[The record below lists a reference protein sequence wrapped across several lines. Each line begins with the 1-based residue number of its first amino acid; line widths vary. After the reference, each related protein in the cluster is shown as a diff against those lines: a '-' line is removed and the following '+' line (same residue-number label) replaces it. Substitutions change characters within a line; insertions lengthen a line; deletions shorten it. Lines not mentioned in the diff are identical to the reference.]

1 MEKKKNPF
9 QVSVRDIA
17 LIGMMTA
24 VIEVSKLALAA
35 VPNVE
40 LVTFWII
47 MFSLFFGPKVI
58 YSILVFILIEV
69 SIYGVN
75 VWVIMYLY
83 IWPTLA
89 LLVLLF
95 KKKDSMLV
103 FAILS
108 GFYGLL
114 FGAYCSLPYIVI
126 GTVGGGIK
134 SGLIMAFNWWVAGIP
149 YDILHGISNFFVMLV
164 LYHPVHKVM
173 QKLKVSMIYK
183 EDEVAGGDA
192 SGYFYNTG
200 K

>member
-126 GTVGGGIK
+126 GTVGCGIK

-173 QKLKVSMIYK
+173 QKIKVSMI
-183 EDEVAGGDA
+183 
-192 SGYFYNTG
+192 
-200 K
+200 

>member
-58 YSILVFILIEV
+58 YSILVFILIDV

-108 GFYGLL
+108 GFKFPFLPAEGSL
-114 FGAYCSLPYIVI
+114 FSRRRKQYFRRACIYITVDSSFWCSCIIPHFSPLQAELIHHACQQSAEPTCSRTAE
-126 GTVGGGIK
+126 TV
-134 SGLIMAFNWWVAGIP
+134 
-149 YDILHGISNFFVMLV
+149 
-164 LYHPVHKVM
+164 HP
-173 QKLKVSMIYK
+173 S
-183 EDEVAGGDA
+183 
-192 SGYFYNTG
+192 
-200 K
+200 

>member
-47 MFSLFFGPKVI
+47 MFSLFFEPKVI

-173 QKLKVSMIYK
+173 QKIKVSMI
-183 EDEVAGGDA
+183 
-192 SGYFYNTG
+192 
-200 K
+200 

>member
-95 KKKDSMLV
+95 KRRTPCWCLPFCPDFTV
-103 FAILS
+103 FCLGHIVPCPIL
-108 GFYGLL
+108 
-114 FGAYCSLPYIVI
+114 
-126 GTVGGGIK
+126 
-134 SGLIMAFNWWVAGIP
+134 
-149 YDILHGISNFFVMLV
+149 
-164 LYHPVHKVM
+164 
-173 QKLKVSMIYK
+173 
-183 EDEVAGGDA
+183 
-192 SGYFYNTG
+192 
-200 K
+200 

>member
-108 GFYGLL
+108 G
-114 FGAYCSLPYIVI
+114 AYCSLPYIVI

-173 QKLKVSMIYK
+173 QKIKVSM
-183 EDEVAGGDA
+183 
-192 SGYFYNTG
+192 
-200 K
+200 

>member
-75 VWVIMYLY
+75 VGHYVFVSLAHTGTAGAALQKEGLHAGVCHFVRVLRSFVWGILFPALY
-83 IWPTLA
+83 CNRHRGRRHQ
-89 LLVLLF
+89 
-95 KKKDSMLV
+95 KRSY
-103 FAILS
+103 
-108 GFYGLL
+108 YGVQL
-114 FGAYCSLPYIVI
+114 
-126 GTVGGGIK
+126 VGGRH
-134 SGLIMAFNWWVAGIP
+134 SLRYPAWHFQFLCHAGAVP
-149 YDILHGISNFFVMLV
+149 SR
-164 LYHPVHKVM
+164 
-173 QKLKVSMIYK
+173 
-183 EDEVAGGDA
+183 A
-192 SGYFYNTG
+192 
-200 K
+200 